1 MRKLRRIL
9 CLVPVAG
16 LLLGI
21 VSAAG
26 VVSAA
31 EIASLSLAKLLS
43 SGKIK
48 ALGRTQVGGSGIL
61 ADWSGSGFEI
71 NVTAVGGDFTVGYK
85 ASYAS
90 YWAVLVDGGEVWRGL
105 AEAGT
110 GTFTAPIPAGEHT
123 VSVVK
128 ETQISS
134 GASAY
139 CDLTTVSF
147 AGTVNAAPAGKALYI
162 EFIGDSIACG
172 DGALGTYEPGVKWQA
187 QDDSA
192 THSFPWYTARALD
205 ADYSIVA
212 RGGIGLLKG
221 YSVQEGTQNVVTMG
235 DIYAY
240 TSGYR
245 TAAGA
250 YGFSRKPDMVVIEL
264 GANDGTS
271 DPDGWALKLKE
282 MVRQVRTRNGAA
294 AKIIYMGSNTLQYNE
309 ALALQESLDDDNFYV
324 YHYYRNGSGSAALA
338 TQLEGHPSAEDQQTI
353 ADGLVAF
360 MKSQGILAAAEE
372 TAWQNMNYYVSESG
386 NNSNSGR
393 SAASAKKSMASLMS
407 RVLEDNGGAT
417 VFPDGSR
424 LVIYMQ
430 GTVSNGGSQ
439 SILTGTHL
447 TRADGSPLPILV
459 TTYRFDGTNK
469 ATLASGH
476 KPHDDGNS
484 SLKCHNDITFRDIS
498 FTSATNTESLFRDN
512 KIYSGMNS
520 IVFDNVT
527 FGFTGAEPT
536 NNTGW
541 QISAGDFVV
550 FDRESEDEQ
559 CYASVT
565 FRNGDYTNLE
575 YATTCAVK
583 NLWSSDPE
591 KIVHDAPYIHASLII
606 DEGAHM
612 GTVYGIVGK
621 MPIGDTT
628 VEIRGGIVDEYRGTA
643 DGTQK
648 KTATYTGTLNTVISG
663 GTVRGSFYGTG
674 DYVNFEGSI
683 TNTITGG
690 EIRCTPDQKGGGI
703 YLAGGSGSSVGS
715 VTNIIT
721 GGSLHVVCQ
730 TKAACGIY
738 FGAASGSVIRENLT
752 NLVSGGAFAMLPG
765 SGEPDS
771 CGIYFGSCSGSIT
784 GTLRNEV
791 TGGCFDLSAVG
802 MGGYYLGGNSAR
814 CQIGRII
821 NILGTEGSDNGPRFL
836 GSAIP
841 TALGGA
847 GGSIGLE
854 GDTVAAVIS
863 NTVYNGAFQGTV
875 CGGCELGGSSC
886 IYGSVENTVYNGK
899 FMGDLLCGSRGTEIR
914 GSVTTRIH
922 NGIFSTVNGG
932 SGSGLI
938 SDGVSL
944 TIHGMRD
951 YTAAVGEKADG
962 WYIAG
967 GSGKGDISKPVTEG
981 KPAVYLH
988 ICPTAL
994 LTTAMDIIGG
1004 SISGDI
1010 GGDVAA
1016 ELCGGKFSG
1025 VIYHGSRNG
1034 EITGNLSTRIYG
1046 GDFPAGIVVKNGSVG
1061 MLLAPGRY
1069 LSAGGSEIELMPTQ
1083 DAVLEELSVASKAVT
1098 AESLTVTLTGVEE
1111 ARFDGTE
1118 KLPEITVSL
1127 DGKVLTEG
1135 PDYAVSYS
1143 RDGAETNDL
1152 TSAGTVTVTVIV
1164 RSDAHNTVT
1173 TQTSYEIRE
1182 KSVLPWILA
1191 GAGATAVAAAAV
1203 IPIVKGKKKKEK

>member
-1 MRKLRRIL
+1 MRKLLRFL
-9 CLVPVAG
+9 CLVLVAG

-21 VSAAG
+21 ISADGA
-26 VVSAA
+26 VSAA

-43 SGKIK
+43 SGEIK

-71 NVTAVGGDFTVGYK
+71 NVTAHGGDFTVGYK
-85 ASYAS
+85 ASYSS
-90 YWAVLVDGGEVWRGL
+90 YWSVLVDGEEVWRGL

-147 AGTVNAAPAGKALYI
+147 AGTVNAAPAKKKLYI
-162 EFIGDSIACG
+162 EFVGDSIACG

-192 THSFPWYTARALD
+192 THSFPWYTARAVD

-221 YSVQEGTQNVVTMG
+221 YSVQEGTKNVVTMG

-250 YGFSRKPDMVVIEL
+250 YGFSRKPDVVVIEL

-271 DPDGWALKLKE
+271 DPDSWALKLKE
-282 MVRQVRTRNGAA
+282 MVKQVRARNGSA

-309 ALALQESLDDDNFYV
+309 ALALQASLGDGNFYV

-338 TQLEGHPSAEDQQTI
+338 TQLEGHPSAEDQRNI
-353 ADGLVAF
+353 AEGLVAF
-360 MKSQGILAAAEE
+360 MKSQGILASSEK
-372 TAWQNMNYYVSESG
+372 TAWRDINYYVSQNGS
-386 NNSNSGR
+386 NNNSGR
-393 SAASAKKSMASLMS
+393 SIASAKKSMSSLIS
-407 RVLEDNGGAT
+407 KVLEDNGGLT
-417 VFPDGSR
+417 VFPNGSR

-430 GTVSNGGSQ
+430 GTVSNSGQ
-439 SILTGTHL
+439 AIITATHL
-447 TRADGSPLPILV
+447 TREDGSALPILV
-459 TTYRFDGTNK
+459 TTYKFDGTNK

-484 SLKCHNDITFRDIS
+484 SLKCYNDITFKNIS
-498 FTSATNTESLFRDN
+498 FTSATNNDSLFRDN
-512 KIYSGMNS
+512 KLYSGMNS

-527 FGFTGAEPT
+527 FGFTGAQPT

-541 QISAGDFVV
+541 QISAGDFVA
-550 FDRESEDEQ
+550 FDRESEDKQ
-559 CYASVT
+559 YYASVT
-565 FRNGDYTNLE
+565 FKNGDYTNLE

-583 NLWSSDPE
+583 SLWSADAE
-591 KIVHDAPYIHASLII
+591 KIIRDAPYIHASVII
-606 DEGAHM
+606 EAGAHM
-612 GTVYGIVGK
+612 GTVYGIVGI
-621 MPIGDTT
+621 MPIGDAT
-628 VEIRGGIVDEYRGTA
+628 VEIRGGIVDQYRGTA
-643 DGTQK
+643 DGTEK
-648 KTATYTGTLNTVISG
+648 KTVTYTGTLNTVISG
-663 GTVRGSFYGTG
+663 GTVQGSFYGVG
-674 DYVNFEGSI
+674 DYVNFEGNI

-690 EIRCTPDQKGGGI
+690 EIRCTPNQRGGGI

-721 GGSLHVVCQ
+721 GGSLNVVCRK
-730 TKAACGIY
+730 KAACGIY

-752 NLVSGGAFAMLPG
+752 NLVSGGTFAMLPG
-765 SGEPDS
+765 GEEPDS
-771 CGIYFGSCSGSIT
+771 CGIYFGSQNGSIA
-784 GTLRNEV
+784 GTLRNEIS
-791 TGGCFDLSAVG
+791 GGCFDLSAVG
-802 MGGYYLGGNSAR
+802 MGGYYLGGDNGG
-814 CQIGRII
+814 CQIGRIV

-836 GSAIP
+836 GSVIP
-841 TALGGA
+841 TVLGGA
-847 GGSIGLE
+847 GGAIGLE
-854 GDTVAAVIS
+854 GDTGAAVIS
-863 NTVYNGAFQGTV
+863 NTIYNAAFQGTV
-875 CGGCELGGSSC
+875 FGGCELGSGSC

-899 FMGDLLCGSRGTEIR
+899 FMGDLLCGSRSTEIQ
-914 GSVTTRIH
+914 GSVTTVIH
-922 NGIFSTVNGG
+922 NGIFSSINGG
-932 SGSGLI
+932 SGSGI
-938 SDGVSL
+938 IGDGVSL

-951 YTAAVGEKADG
+951 YTAAVGEKADD

-1004 SISGDI
+1004 SISGNI
-1010 GGDVAA
+1010 EGDVTA

-1025 VIYHGSRNG
+1025 VLYHGSSNG
-1034 EITGNLSTRIYG
+1034 GITGNVSTRIYG
-1046 GDFPAGIVVKNGSVG
+1046 GDFPAGIVVKNSSVAA
-1061 MLLAPGRY
+1061 LLAPGRY
-1069 LSAGGSEIELMPTQ
+1069 LSAGGSEIALMPTQ
-1083 DAVLEELSVASKAVT
+1083 DAVLEELSVESKAIT
-1098 AESLTVTLTGVEE
+1098 EESLTVTLTGVEK

-1118 KLPEITVSL
+1118 KKPEITVSV

-1135 PDYAVSYS
+1135 TDYTVAYS
-1143 RDGAETNDL
+1143 RDGAETDDL
-1152 TSAGTVTVTVIV
+1152 INVGTVTVTVSV

-1173 TQTSYEIRE
+1173 TRTGYEIRA
-1182 KSVLPWILA
+1182 KSVLPWILSGV
-1191 GAGATAVAAAAV
+1191 GAAAAAAV
-1203 IPIVKGKKKKEK
+1203 AVILIVKGKKKKEI